1 MNTEQPVPALAA
13 FHLRAA
19 AIYAVIGMAF
29 GIHMGIAQDFSLMPA
44 HAHLNVIGWLS
55 IAVYGL
61 VLAKFPAAAASRLA
75 KLQAIAAHLGLIV
88 FVPGVA
94 VAILSNHEMEIFAI
108 IGSLLVLLGALLF
121 VPLVWSATGRRR

>member
-1 MNTEQPVPALAA
+1 MSSDTNLPALAA

-29 GIHMGIAQDFSLMPA
+29 GIYMGIKQDFSLMPA

-55 IAVYGL
+55 ISLYGL
-61 VLAKFPAAAASRLA
+61 VLARFPAIAASRLA
-75 KLQAIAAHLGLIV
+75 KIQGVIAHLGLLV

-94 VAILSNHEMEIFAI
+94 AAIISDHQLEIFAI
-108 IGSLLVLLGALLF
+108 LGSLLGGLLF
-121 VPLVWSATGRRR
+121 VPLVFLATARRA